1 MEKVFLIE
9 PSKDYRDSFVCM
21 VRDYEIHK
29 DEEYFNMYKDA
40 LEDFDKYV
48 EKLLNKSKDIGLAEN
63 RVASSTYW
71 LVNKENDVL
80 GVIRIR
86 HELNSEFLKNIIGH
100 IGYDISPSN
109 RRRGYG
115 ELILQLGLEKSKEL
129 GINSILV
136 TCKSYNYPSSRVI
149 EKNNGVFESEI
160 LDSVSNNLYKRYW
173 ISI

>member
-1 MEKVFLIE
+1 MEEIFLIE
-9 PSKDYRDSFVCM
+9 PSKDCRDGFVFM
-21 VRDYEIHK
+21 VEEYKKYE

-40 LEDFDKYV
+40 IVDFDKYV
-48 EKLLNKSKDIGLAEN
+48 EKLLNNSKGIGLPKD

-71 LVNKENDVL
+71 LVNKENNVL

-86 HELNSEFLKNIIGH
+86 HELNSEYLKNIIGH

-109 RRRGYG
+109 RKKGYG
-115 ELILQLGLEKSKEL
+115 ELILQLGLAKAKEL
-129 GINSILV
+129 GINSILI
-136 TCKSYNYPSSRVI
+136 TCKSDNYPSSRVI

-160 LDSVSNNLYKRYW
+160 LDSISNNLYKRYW